1 MRRLAV
7 ALSALVVTAASL
19 ASCGDD
25 DVAVDEPVV
34 RIFAPYRGAEA
45 DLFMA
50 GLEDWADAEGIDIR
64 YTGSA
69 DFVSDLE
76 YQVFEVLSPPDIA
89 LVPQPGVVEE
99 MFREGRVVAVPETA
113 EVLISQNYDDEALD
127 LGRFDGTLVGFPYR
141 ANVKSLVWYRP
152 GILTDL
158 GLAIPGTMNE
168 LRALVEEI
176 EALGLAP
183 WCLGIEAQRAT
194 GWPGTDWV
202 EDLILRRAGADVYAD
217 WVNGVVPFRDERIAD
232 AFAEFRALVLQPGRV
247 AGGVSAVLSTNTQA
261 SDDPLFTDPIGC
273 VLFKQASF
281 AYGWMPPGLELG
293 PEGDIDFFVLP
304 AVEPGVT
311 PPVVAG
317 ADLAVAFNDRPE
329 VTAVLA
335 RLATPEAGQ
344 PWAEGGSYVSPR
356 SSVDSASYYQPVDR
370 AIVDVI
376 LEAETLTFDGSDS
389 MPAEI
394 GTDLFWRGITAWIS
408 GQITYDQLAATL
420 DQARQN

>member
-1 MRRLAV
+1 MRRLTL
-7 ALSALVVTAASL
+7 ALLTLAAAASSL

-25 DVAVDEPVV
+25 DVAPDEPIV
-34 RIFAPYRGAEA
+34 RILAPYRGAEA
-45 DLFMA
+45 DLFIA
-50 GLEDWADAEGIDIR
+50 GLEDWADTAGIDIR

-69 DFVSDLE
+69 DFASDLE

-99 MFREGRVVAVPETA
+99 MFREGHVVAVPENA
-113 EVLISQNYDDEALD
+113 EVLISENYGDEALD

-152 GILTDL
+152 DIMTEL
-158 GLAIPGTMNE
+158 GLAVPRTMTE
-168 LRALVEEI
+168 LRVLVEEI

-194 GWPGTDWV
+194 GWPATDWV
-202 EDLILRRAGADVYAD
+202 EDLILRNAGPDVYAD

-232 AFAEFRALVLQPGRV
+232 AFAEFRSLVLQPGRV

-261 SDDPLFTDPIGC
+261 SDDPLFTEPIGC

-281 AYGWMPPGLELG
+281 AYGWMPPGLDLG

-304 AVEPGVT
+304 TVEPGAA

-317 ADLAVAFNDRPE
+317 ADLAVAFNQRPE

-344 PWAEGGSYVSPR
+344 AWAEGGSYVSPR
-356 SSVDSASYYQPVDR
+356 SSVDSASYYQPADR
-370 AIVDVI
+370 AIADVI
-376 LEAETLTFDGSDS
+376 LEAEALAFDGSDS
-389 MPAEI
+389 MPAKI
-394 GTDLFWRGITAWIS
+394 GTDLFWNGITAWIS
-408 GQITYDQLAATL
+408 GQITYDQLATIL
-420 DQARQN
+420 DQARQD